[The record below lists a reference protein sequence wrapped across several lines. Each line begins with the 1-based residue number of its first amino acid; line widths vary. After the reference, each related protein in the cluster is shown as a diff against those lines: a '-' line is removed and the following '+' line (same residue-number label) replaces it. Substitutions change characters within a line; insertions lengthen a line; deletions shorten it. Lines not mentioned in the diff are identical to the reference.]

1 MRVTVISR
9 IYSPE
14 PAAASFFL
22 EAVARELARAGHHVE
37 VLTVAPP
44 RGLASRE
51 DAGVTT
57 HRVPVL
63 RDRRGYVR
71 GYLQYLSFDIPL
83 AFRMLF
89 RRRPDVYLVEPPPTT
104 GAVVRVIAFLQRR
117 PYVYDA
123 ADVWSDAAVLTTRS
137 QLVLSIVRWLELLA
151 VNGATHAVT
160 ISEAVAERFAALG
173 SRTPFT
179 VTGFGVDTT
188 TFVRVESEEPAR
200 QFVYAGTYSEVHGA
214 EIFVDAFA
222 RFSETHPGY
231 RLLFIGNGSAA
242 ESIEERSARF
252 GLTNVRVEPTVA
264 PDALAR
270 ILSRSTASLASL
282 LPGTGYDYALATKVY
297 APLSVGCP
305 VIFAGV
311 GPTAAVIEG
320 ATPRAPRRGRAT
332 GYDVEAIAA
341 AMTELADTPLSPPER
356 ARLSAWSREHYD
368 IRQVAR
374 RVIAVLQSSRNTGE
388 ETR

>member
-22 EAVARELARAGHHVE
+22 ESVSRGLAQAGHEVE
-37 VLTVAPP
+37 VLTVRPT
-44 RGLASRE
+44 RGQTASE
-51 DAGVTT
+51 VAGVTT
-57 HRVPVL
+57 RRFPVL

-83 AFRMLF
+83 AFRMLA
-89 RRRPDVYLVEPPPTT
+89 RRRPDIYLVEPPPTT

-123 ADVWSDAAVLTTRS
+123 ADVWADAAALTTRS
-137 QLVLSIVRWLELLA
+137 RPVLSVVRRLELLA
-151 VNGATHAVT
+151 VNGAAHAVT
-160 ISEAVAERFAALG
+160 ISRAVADRFAALG

-188 TFVRVESEEPAR
+188 SFVRDEAAR
-200 QFVYAGTYSEVHGA
+200 PEKQFVYAGTFSEVHGA

-222 RFSETHPGY
+222 RFSREHPGY

-242 ESIEERSARF
+242 EALAERAARL
-252 GLTNVRVEPTVA
+252 GLTGVQVQPTVA
-264 PDALAR
+264 PDVLAG

-282 LPGTGYDYALATKVY
+282 LPGSGYDYALATKVF
-297 APLSVGCP
+297 APLAVGCP

-311 GPTAAVIEG
+311 GPTAGVIEG
-320 ATPRAPRRGRAT
+320 TAPDGPYRGRAT
-332 GYDVEAIAA
+332 RYDAGEIAA
-341 AMTELADTPLSPPER
+341 AMAELADAPLPPVER
-356 ARLSAWSREHYD
+356 ARLSAWCREQHE
-368 IRQVAR
+368 IRQVAQ
-374 RVIAVLQSSRNTGE
+374 RVVSVLEAAGARQEGAR
-388 ETR
+388 

>member
-22 EAVARELARAGHHVE
+22 ESVTRELARVGHTVD
-37 VLTVAPP
+37 VLTVTPP
-44 RGLASRE
+44 RGLAPT
-51 DAGVTT
+51 DVAGVTT
-57 HRVPVL
+57 HRFPVL

-83 AFRMLF
+83 AFRMLL

-123 ADVWSDAAVLTTRS
+123 ADVWADAAALTTSSRF
-137 QLVLSIVRWLELLA
+137 VLSVVRRLELLA
-151 VNGATHAVT
+151 VNGAAHAVT
-160 ISEAVAERFAALG
+160 ISRAVAERFAALG

-179 VTGFGVDTT
+179 VSGFGVDTT
-188 TFVRVESEEPAR
+188 SFVRDEAAQPVK

-231 RLLFIGNGSAA
+231 RLLYVGNGSAA
-242 ESIEERSARF
+242 EAIAERSAQL
-252 GLTNVRVEPTVA
+252 GLTAVEVQPTVP
-264 PDALAR
+264 PDVLAG

-282 LPGTGYDYALATKVY
+282 LPGSGYDYALATKVF
-297 APLSVGCP
+297 APLAVGCP

-320 ATPRAPRRGRAT
+320 AAPGAPPRGRAT
-332 GYDVEAIAA
+332 GYDIEEIVT
-341 AMTELADTPLSPPER
+341 AMAELADTPLTPAER
-356 ARLSAWSREHYD
+356 ARLSAWCREEHD
-368 IRQVAR
+368 IRQVAQRVVTVLEAAGAR
-374 RVIAVLQSSRNTGE
+374 REGAR
-388 ETR
+388 

>member
-1 MRVTVISR
+1 MRVTLISR

-22 EAVARELARAGHHVE
+22 EAVARELAQAGHHVD
-37 VLTVAPP
+37 VLTVTPP
-44 RGLASRE
+44 RGLAPRE
-51 DAGVTT
+51 GAGVTT
-57 HRVPVL
+57 HRFPVL

-83 AFRMLF
+83 VFRMLF

-104 GAVVRVIAFLQRR
+104 GAVVRMIAFLQRR

-137 QLVLSIVRWLELLA
+137 RLVLSVVRRLELLA
-151 VNGATHAVT
+151 VNGAAHAVT
-160 ISEAVAERFAALG
+160 ISQAVAERFATLG

-188 TFVRVESEEPAR
+188 SFLRDEVEEYSK
-200 QFVYAGTYSEVHGA
+200 QFVYAGTFSEVHGA

-231 RLLFIGNGSAA
+231 QLLFVGNGSSA
-242 ESIEERSARF
+242 EAIEERSARL
-252 GLTNVRVEPTVA
+252 GLTDVRVQQTIA
-264 PDALAR
+264 PEALAR

-282 LPGTGYDYALATKVY
+282 LPGMGYDYALATKVY

-311 GPTAAVIEG
+311 GPTITVIEG
-320 ATPRAPRRGRAT
+320 AIPGAPRRGRAT
-332 GYDVEAIAA
+332 DYEVEVIAA
-341 AMTELADTPLSPPER
+341 AMAELAETPLLPSER
-356 ARLSAWSREHYD
+356 TRLSAWSREHHD

-374 RVIAVLQSSRNTGE
+374 RVMAVLESSRHSRE
-388 ETR
+388 ETE